1 MASQCLD
8 HNLHILVEK
17 PLTLDHLEAQIL
29 IDKADSAGLVLMVGH
44 TFEFN
49 NAVRTLKNLMES
61 GEIGQVYYLDC
72 ARLNLGLFQ
81 NGLNVLWD
89 LAPHDLS
96 ILLYL
101 LDQEP
106 ISVSAQGMSCVT
118 GSIHDVVYMN
128 LVFPG
133 DILAHVH
140 VSWLDPRKVRRVTVV
155 GSRKMVVYNDIESL
169 EKIKIYDK
177 GVEAPDYTT
186 SFGDF
191 QYSYRYG
198 DVLIP
203 SIKFTEPLRVEC
215 HHFLDCIRNGVQPIT
230 DGRNG
235 QRVVRI
241 LEAAQRSLMKNGQ
254 MEPVS

>member
-1 MASQCLD
+1 
-8 HNLHILVEK
+8 
-17 PLTLDHLEAQIL
+17 
-29 IDKADSAGLVLMVGH
+29 
-44 TFEFN
+44 
-49 NAVRTLKNLMES
+49 
-61 GEIGQVYYLDC
+61 
-72 ARLNLGLFQ
+72 
-81 NGLNVLWD
+81 
-89 LAPHDLS
+89 
-96 ILLYL
+96 
-101 LDQEP
+101 
-106 ISVSAQGMSCVT
+106 
-118 GSIHDVVYMN
+118 MN